1 MSNAFASN
9 NNETEEFDD
18 PVIVILSCGGN
29 AVFNDDG
36 MTDDEI
42 FDTVENLEF
51 FYCEGGKDLIW
62 QVF

>member
-29 AVFNDDG
+29 AVFDDHG
-36 MTDDEI
+36 LTDDEI
-42 FDTVENLEF
+42 FDAVVFIEY
-51 FYCEGGKDLIW
+51 FYCEDGKDLIW